1 MHSTNVSQ
9 PTGSLPPVGKSPTSS
24 WKIDNRSSSRQ
35 LPARLDFGHSF
46 TSLQTAS
53 SIAAASDKVG
63 ASMNANARIPKI
75 AITVAIRFAVNAS
88 LVYICVGCSSEDGIQ
103 QYSVLKPE
111 FVPKGSATP
120 PVSPVV
126 AGPLQP
132 GRAAETSASKR
143 PERLLAAI
151 VREGQQAWFFKMTG
165 PPLAMADL
173 GPTFKT
179 FAASIQFGP
188 NGEPTWTLPAG
199 WSATGRSGMRFATI
213 STGPSVG
220 ASSLEVSVIGLP
232 VTDDPWEDQLLANLN
247 RWRSQL
253 SLSPA
258 TTAEETIKETLS
270 LAGGQSLVLVDL
282 EGMGSPTTRPAP
294 PAIPGRGPAADAAPA
309 VTKLSYTKPPQWS
322 EGRRTSFRKAAF
334 EMVNGNDKIEVTVID
349 LPGGSGTTIDN
360 VNRWRGQIGLSP
372 VTEVELQLETI
383 PAGELSAK
391 YVKLLNPSAEGG
403 GQAILGAIIDRNEVT
418 WFVKLQG
425 NERLATEQE
434 EALKQFVASLKGI

>member
-1 MHSTNVSQ
+1 
-9 PTGSLPPVGKSPTSS
+9 
-24 WKIDNRSSSRQ
+24 
-35 LPARLDFGHSF
+35 
-46 TSLQTAS
+46 LQTAIP
-53 SIAAASDKVG
+53 IAAASDKVR
-63 ASMNANARIPKI
+63 ASMIANAQKPKRVTTLPI
-75 AITVAIRFAVNAS
+75 WFVVTAS
-88 LVYICVGCSSEDGIQ
+88 VSYVCMGCSSEDGIQ
-103 QYSVLKPE
+103 QYSVLKPG

-120 PVSPVV
+120 PVSPVI

-165 PPLAMADL
+165 PPSGMADL
-173 GPTFKT
+173 EPTFKS

-213 STGPSVG
+213 TTGPVAGGSP
-220 ASSLEVSVIGLP
+220 LEVSVIGLP

-247 RWRSQL
+247 RWRGQL
-253 SLSPA
+253 SLGPA
-258 TTAEETIKETLS
+258 ATAEETIKETLS
-270 LAGGQSLVLVDL
+270 LTGGQSLVFVDL
-282 EGMGSPTTRPAP
+282 EGMGSPTARPAP
-294 PAIPGRGPAADAAPA
+294 PAIPSRGPAADATPA
-309 VTKLSYTKPPQWS
+309 ATNLSYTKPPQWS

-334 EMVNGNDKIEVTVID
+334 EMVDGNDKIEVTVID

-372 VTEVELQLETI
+372 VTEAELQLQTI
-383 PAGELSAK
+383 PVGELSAK

-403 GQAILGAIIDRNEVT
+403 GQAILGAIIDRNDVT

-425 NERLATEQE
+425 NERLATEQA
-434 EALKQFVASLKGI
+434 EAFEQFVASLKGI